1 METAILWHTGPLI
14 DDVEI
19 AQVHDLAAAAERE
32 DGVAALS
39 EQPLLNLREATDDVV
54 HLLTW
59 RAGELAGYA
68 QVDKRG
74 EAPSAE
80 LVVRPE
86 HRRHGLGF
94 HLLGSAADRAAEP
107 RPSDHD
113 HDDRPH
119 PGTETDGE
127 PARTPRPPLRVWA
140 HGDLPAARGLAARAG
155 YDVVRE
161 LLVLERP
168 LDGPGAH
175 PRPVV
180 PTDLRLRAFVPGD
193 DDAAWVAA
201 NALAFAHHPEQGR
214 LTVDDLRARMREDW
228 FDAAGLLLLERDP
241 APGEGAPEL
250 VGFVWTKIPTGQPD
264 GAREGEIYVVG
275 VVPSAQGEGLGRLL
289 TAVGLA
295 HLAERGATIAV
306 LYVDGDNVPAVR
318 TYERAGF
325 TRRAVHVQYARPTAR

>member
-1 METAILWHTGPLI
+1 VETAILWHTGPLI

-107 RPSDHD
+107 RPSDPDHD
-113 HDDRPH
+113 HDHDHDGQPH
-119 PGTETDGE
+119 PGAETDGE
-127 PARTPRPPLRVWA
+127 PVPGAEQPGRDRDRQHRPAQQPGAAGGEVVPEVPGPDRRLPRLSRRRRRPGPVLHRPPS
-140 HGDLPAARGLAARAG
+140 
-155 YDVVRE
+155 Y
-161 LLVLERP
+161 
-168 LDGPGAH
+168 
-175 PRPVV
+175 
-180 PTDLRLRAFVPGD
+180 
-193 DDAAWVAA
+193 
-201 NALAFAHHPEQGR
+201 FAMKKA
-214 LTVDDLRARMREDW
+214 D
-228 FDAAGLLLLERDP
+228 
-241 APGEGAPEL
+241 
-250 VGFVWTKIPTGQPD
+250 
-264 GAREGEIYVVG
+264 
-275 VVPSAQGEGLGRLL
+275 SA
-289 TAVGLA
+289 
-295 HLAERGATIAV
+295 
-306 LYVDGDNVPAVR
+306 
-318 TYERAGF
+318 
-325 TRRAVHVQYARPTAR
+325 